1 MTLDWMLPAPG
12 QGAVAVVCR
21 EDDKNIFDTMQQ
33 FNHPA
38 TEMTTRLERDFLNE
52 LNGGCSA
59 PIGAYA
65 KLKTSMYTFM
75 LY

>member
-1 MTLDWMLPAPG
+1 MIP
-12 QGAVAVVCR
+12 
-21 EDDKNIFDTMQQ
+21 MQR
-33 FNHPA
+33 FNHPE

-65 KLKTSMYTFM
+65 KVENDHVYLHALLMDPDAKQTH
-75 LY
+75 